1 MTRMKIALRTKILLG
16 AAAAIAT
23 YVFLGPSDV
32 QTVAAAKNTENAG
45 ATRVPH
51 IVKARGQRRDPAQTL
66 YSLAHRISDDS
77 SAQSLFAAHSWYT
90 PPPPPPPPP
99 PAPTLTAAQEAAL
112 NVPVAPP
119 LPFAYMGSYTPDGSE
134 PVFFLTQGDRVY
146 NVRVGDTLNDTY
158 SIDSI
163 TNGQLVMTYKP
174 LKIQQQLSVGSAQ

>member
-1 MTRMKIALRTKILLG
+1 MTRMRIALRTKILLG
-16 AAAAIAT
+16 TAAAIAT
-23 YVFLGPSDV
+23 YVFLGPGDV
-32 QTVAAAKNTENAG
+32 QTVEAAKNTENAG
-45 ATRVPH
+45 VTRIPH
-51 IVKARGQRRDPAQTL
+51 IDRTRGRRGDPGQTL

-77 SAQSLFAAHSWYT
+77 SAESLFAAHSWYT
-90 PPPPPPPPP
+90 PPPPPPPP

-112 NVPVAPP
+112 KVPVAPP

-158 SIDSI
+158 SIDSL

-174 LKIQQQLSVGSAQ
+174 LQIQQQLSVGSTQ